1 MSCPLCFQPFGGYGD
16 DMAITDGAFQP
27 PAVPGIG
34 FELKRNLHD
43 AFKALLD
50 D

>member
-1 MSCPLCFQPFGGYGD
+1 MVLWKAPRRSQS
-16 DMAITDGAFQP
+16 

-34 FELKRNLHD
+34 FGLKRNLHD

-50 D
+50 N